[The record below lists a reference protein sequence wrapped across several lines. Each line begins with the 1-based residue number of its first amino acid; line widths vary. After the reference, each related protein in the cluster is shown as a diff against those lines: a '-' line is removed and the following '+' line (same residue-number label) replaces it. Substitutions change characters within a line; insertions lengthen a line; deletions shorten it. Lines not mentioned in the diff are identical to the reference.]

1 MLLSYFV
8 WPVLILLPVFVT
20 GRVIIGFGLAA
31 FLMTSMITVQEIT
44 HPRSRGVVAQSWNS
58 YYILGLVLAGW
69 VTFGSSYLQ
78 GSWSWR
84 IPYILQVPL
93 ALYVLIG
100 VQFIPESPRWLQSK
114 GREEEAFNFLV
125 VYHGNGDRD
134 DELVQ
139 FEYEEIKETLRA
151 EAEAK
156 AEKWGTI
163 IKTPGSRHRLGLTAI
178 MTFLTNVSRFGAES
192 LLFAYTVL
200 ALRLLDHLLVLYV
213 LSFRVSLNKINIDH
227 LIPLQTP

>member
-1 MLLSYFV
+1 
-8 WPVLILLPVFVT
+8 VFVT

-134 DELVQ
+134 DELVL

-156 AEKWGTI
+156 AEKWSTI
-163 IKTPGSRHRLGLTAI
+163 IKTSGSRHRLGLTAI
-178 MTFLTNVSRFGAES
+178 MTFLTNVSRLRS
-192 LLFAYTVL
+192 QMPPFAYPFT
-200 ALRLLDHLLVLYV
+200 ALRFLDHLLVLYV
-213 LSFRVSLNKINIDH
+213 LTQSVSLKRV
-227 LIPLQTP
+227 LILSLLQTL

>member
-1 MLLSYFV
+1 
-8 WPVLILLPVFVT
+8 VFVT

-114 GREEEAFNFLV
+114 GRQEEAFNFLV

-134 DELVQ
+134 DELVL

-156 AEKWGTI
+156 AEKWSTI
-163 IKTPGSRHRLGLTAI
+163 IKSSGSRHRLGLTAI
-178 MTFLTNVSRFGAES
+178 ITFLTNVSRSGYQDPF
-192 LLFAYTVL
+192 FAYVCHSSPVPRSFIGTVCPRCK
-200 ALRLLDHLLVLYV
+200 A
-213 LSFRVSLNKINIDH
+213 S
-227 LIPLQTP
+227 P